1 MKTQKIEECVKCGDP
16 TGKAGPGDGSLYCE
30 RDDKGPYC
38 EECYRFHTEEECRSL
53 DQPDKA

>member
-1 MKTQKIEECVKCGDP
+1 MMPGQRLEECVKCGDY

-38 EECYRFHTEEECRSL
+38 EGCYKIHTQEECRSI
-53 DQPDKA
+53 DGSER

>member
-1 MKTQKIEECVKCGDP
+1 MKDRPLEECVKCGDP

-38 EECYRFHTEEECRSL
+38 DECYRIHTEEECRSL
-53 DQPDKA
+53 DNS